1 MAGWLIITV
10 VLSISAS
17 QWFTVLIYVPRHENV
32 LGSGSKAPRIL
43 NLGIRWGEWSALPP
57 SLPAPDT
64 HWTGG
69 WAGSRAGLDTL
80 AKRKISLS
88 SPEIEPRSSSLQLTE
103 PSRLLFICLWP
114 QNESLFPVTRKVRP
128 MQGRVWALFT
138 SLLHLTKQLAM
149 NGTESPQSNPSE
161 L

>member
-64 HWTGG
+64 H
-69 WAGSRAGLDTL
+69 
-80 AKRKISLS
+80 
-88 SPEIEPRSSSLQLTE
+88 
-103 PSRLLFICLWP
+103 
-114 QNESLFPVTRKVRP
+114 
-128 MQGRVWALFT
+128 
-138 SLLHLTKQLAM
+138 
-149 NGTESPQSNPSE
+149 
-161 L
+161 